1 MIKLKMRSR
10 LALSVGITIT
20 FLAMPALA
28 QTPDNEVQQ
37 TGALMMRRANKL
49 VSRSTCQS
57 LSVAKKLV
65 VAYQALREDHT
76 ADLPDRNPALVEI
89 TSLMAQHCVVRT
101 SSDEVALITTS
112 TPIVVGGGGG
122 VKCTTCVEVPGA
134 DADGPVV
141 LPKVVSTPH
150 CSRCGEVDVL
160 TLALLHM
167 DNEARKKFLETLPPN
182 VQEGIREVFTN
193 KKATVIEIVQE
204 ISQPSISTTPVDN
217 SSVFV
222 VPTESQTP
230 TNVTN
235 PFDLKPPILAPRT
248 PLSTTITPA
257 QPDKP

>member
-10 LALSVGITIT
+10 LALSAGIIIT
-20 FLAMPALA
+20 FLALPTLA

-76 ADLPDRNPALVEI
+76 ADLPDRSAALVEI
-89 TSLMAQHCVVRT
+89 TSLVAQHCVVRT
-101 SSDEVALITTS
+101 SSDQVAFVTTS

-134 DADGPVV
+134 DGPGL

-182 VQEGIREVFTN
+182 VQEGIKEVFTN

-204 ISQPSISTTPVDN
+204 ISQPSISTAPVDN

-248 PLSTTITPA
+248 PLSTTVTPV